1 MMHLHITFTI
11 SYKQMCSRY
20 IGLHRYIELKWE
32 DNSMAL
38 CALGTLPASGL
49 HCSIISMTEMTLSL
63 ELGEYRHWTSESRNN
78 NKKT

>member
-1 MMHLHITFTI
+1 
-11 SYKQMCSRY
+11 
-20 IGLHRYIELKWE
+20 
-32 DNSMAL
+32 MAL